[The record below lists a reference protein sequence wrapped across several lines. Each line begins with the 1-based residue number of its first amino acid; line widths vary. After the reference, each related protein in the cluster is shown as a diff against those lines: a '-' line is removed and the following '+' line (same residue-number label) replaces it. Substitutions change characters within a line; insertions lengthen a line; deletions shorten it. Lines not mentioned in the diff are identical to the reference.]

1 MAFDQAAVVKDVSLA
16 LHPGEIVSILGENG
30 AGKSTLAKVLGG
42 VFSPIA
48 GQVMLRGRQ
57 VRFRNPAHALA
68 SGVALIHQEPMVFP
82 SLTVAEN
89 LFSVRPRRGWAGLIS
104 WSKTYREAREVLSGL
119 SIGLDPRARIAE
131 VPLAARQM
139 VELAGALA
147 ADAQVLLLDETTAS
161 LTPKEVEELFRIVRA
176 LRTQG
181 RALAFVSHKLPE
193 VLEISDRIVVLRDGR
208 LIATVTPAETNA
220 DELVRL
226 MSDRAQVRVHQRPA
240 LKEGPVHLRVDGLR
254 LPARPGPP
262 IGLAVR
268 RGEIVALAGLV
279 GAGRTEIVQTIIGAL
294 PGGRCRLQI
303 SGRKAQPR
311 NPRQALDLG
320 IVLVPENRQADGLL
334 QPMPL
339 RINIALPI
347 LRRLHPFRAI
357 PAEERKLACKWI
369 ERLHIVATGPDQ
381 PAAHLS
387 GGNQQKV
394 VLAKCLAAQPS
405 LLIVDE
411 PTRGVDVSSR
421 SQIHEI
427 LRELAAQGLAVL
439 MVSSDLED
447 IMALAHRVL
456 VVRDGA
462 IVAELEGNG
471 ISPVK
476 VLSAATGEVP
486 PRAAPTGAAATDEAG
501 AIGATNPDADEPQ
514 T

>member
-1 MAFDQAAVVKDVSLA
+1 MAFDEAVVVKDVSLA

-42 VFSPIA
+42 VFPPIA
-48 GQVMLRGRQ
+48 GQVLLRGRP

-89 LFSVRPRRGWAGLIS
+89 LFSVRPRRGPAGLIS
-104 WSKTYREAREVLSGL
+104 WSKTYREARQVLSGL
-119 SIGLDPRARIAE
+119 GIGLDPQARIAQ
-131 VPLAARQM
+131 VPLASRQM

-161 LTPKEVEELFRIVRA
+161 LTPKEVEELFRIIRA
-176 LRTQG
+176 LRAQG

-193 VLEISDRIVVLRDGR
+193 VLEISDRIVILRDGR
-208 LIATVTPAETNA
+208 LVATLTPAETNA

-226 MSDRAQVRVHQRPA
+226 MSNRTQVTGLERPGVA
-240 LKEGPVHLRVDGLR
+240 EGPVHLRVEDLR

-262 IGLAVR
+262 LALEVR

-279 GAGRTEIVQTIIGAL
+279 GAGRTEIVQTITGAL

-303 SGRKAQPR
+303 GARKAQPR

-334 QPMPL
+334 QPLPL

-357 PAEERKLACKWI
+357 PGKERKLARNWI
-369 ERLHIVATGPDQ
+369 EQLHIVATGPDQ

-394 VLAKCLAAQPS
+394 VLAKCLATQPS
-405 LLIVDE
+405 ALIVDE
-411 PTRGVDVSSR
+411 PTRGVDVASR
-421 SQIHEI
+421 SQIHAI

-462 IVAELEGNG
+462 IVAEFEGKE

-476 VLSAATGEVP
+476 VLSAATGEVSP
-486 PRAAPTGAAATDEAG
+486 NVASTNEAPTFEAG
-501 AIGATNPDADEPQ
+501 AIPTTSPDAGEPQ